1 MDENFKEVLKD
12 HAKSFYFAGLLLDK
26 NTLNDASILY
36 AFCRQLDDAADE
48 GTDNLSKLNYLI
60 EDYKK
65 NTSENI
71 VNNTFKK
78 LKDKYE
84 LDQIFIDDLMKGIKA
99 DLSFEQPKN
108 LNDLIIYSYQVA
120 GTVGG
125 LMAKILGANDQNAWK
140 FAVDL
145 GIGMQL
151 TNIARDIKED
161 AINKRIYIPKDM
173 LGDMTHQNILNNSN
187 KEQVFKATESIL
199 KIADQYYESGL
210 QGIFHIPNKNKF
222 SIFVAAHLYR
232 SIGNKVLK
240 NKSEFLKSRSYLN
253 IFEKIILL
261 SKLYFQKSKLLSFIA
276 VEHETNKLHKPYL
289 KIK

>member
-1 MDENFKEVLKD
+1 MNENFKEVLKD

-26 NTLNDASILY
+26 KTLNDASILY

-48 GTDNLSKLNYLI
+48 GTDNVTKLNSLI
-60 EDYKK
+60 TDYKK
-65 NTSENI
+65 SSSENQ
-71 VNNTFKK
+71 VNNAFKI
-78 LKDKYE
+78 LQDKYE

-99 DLSFEQPKN
+99 DLSFEQPDN
-108 LNDLIIYSYQVA
+108 LRELIIYSYQVA

-173 LGDMTHQNILNNSN
+173 LEDVTYQNILDDSN
-187 KEQVFKATESIL
+187 KDQVFKATGSIL

-210 QGIFHIPNKNKF
+210 KGIFHIPHKNKF
-222 SIFVAAHLYR
+222 SILVAANLYR
-232 SIGNKVLK
+232 SIGDKVLK

-253 IFEKIILL
+253 IFEKFILL
-261 SKLYFQKSKLLSFIA
+261 SKLYFQKTKLLGLTI
-276 VEHETNKLHKPYL
+276 VEHETDKLHSPYL

>member
-1 MDENFKEVLKD
+1 MNENFKEVLKD

-26 NTLNDASILY
+26 KTLNDASILY

-48 GTDNLSKLNYLI
+48 GTDNVTKLNSLI
-60 EDYKK
+60 TDYKK
-65 NTSENI
+65 SSSENQ
-71 VNNTFKK
+71 VNNAFKI
-78 LKDKYE
+78 LQDKYE

-99 DLSFEQPKN
+99 DLSFEQPDN
-108 LNDLIIYSYQVA
+108 LKELIIYSYQVA

-173 LGDMTHQNILNNSN
+173 LEDVTYQNILDDSN
-187 KEQVFKATESIL
+187 KDQVFKATGSIL

-210 QGIFHIPNKNKF
+210 KGIFHIPHKNKF
-222 SIFVAAHLYR
+222 SILVAANLYR
-232 SIGNKVLK
+232 SIGDKVLK

-253 IFEKIILL
+253 IFEKFILL
-261 SKLYFQKSKLLSFIA
+261 SKLYFQKTKLLSLTI
-276 VEHETNKLHKPYL
+276 VEHDTDKLHSPYL

>member
-1 MDENFKEVLKD
+1 MNENFKKVLKD

-65 NTSENI
+65 NSSENI

-99 DLSFEQPKN
+99 DLSFEQPRD

-173 LGDMTHQNILNNSN
+173 LGDITHQNILNDSN

-199 KIADQYYESGL
+199 EIADQYYESGL

-276 VEHETNKLHKPYL
+276 AEHETNKLHKPFL

>member
-1 MDENFKEVLKD
+1 MNENFKEVLKD

-26 NTLNDASILY
+26 KTLNDASILY

-48 GTDNLSKLNYLI
+48 GTDNVTKLNSLI
-60 EDYKK
+60 TDYKK
-65 NTSENI
+65 SSSENQ
-71 VNNTFKK
+71 VNNAFKI
-78 LKDKYE
+78 LQDKYE

-99 DLSFEQPKN
+99 DLSFEQPDN
-108 LNDLIIYSYQVA
+108 LKELIIYSYQVA

-173 LGDMTHQNILNNSN
+173 LEDVTYQNILDDSN
-187 KEQVFKATESIL
+187 KDQVFKATGSIL

-210 QGIFHIPNKNKF
+210 KGIFHIPHKNKF
-222 SIFVAAHLYR
+222 SILVAANLYR
-232 SIGNKVLK
+232 SIGDKVLK

-253 IFEKIILL
+253 IFEKFILL
-261 SKLYFQKSKLLSFIA
+261 SKLYFQKTKLLSLTI
-276 VEHETNKLHKPYL
+276 VEHDTVKLHSPYL

>member
-1 MDENFKEVLKD
+1 MNENFKEVLKD

-26 NTLNDASILY
+26 NTLNDASVLY

-48 GTDNLSKLNYLI
+48 GTDNVTKLNSLI
-60 EDYKK
+60 TDYKK
-65 NTSENI
+65 SSSENQ
-71 VNNTFKK
+71 VNNAFKK
-78 LKDKYE
+78 LQDKYE
-84 LDQIFIDDLMKGIKA
+84 LDQIFINDLMDGIKA
-99 DLSFEQPKN
+99 DLSFEQPNN
-108 LNDLIIYSYQVA
+108 LKDLIMYSYQVA

-140 FAVDL
+140 FAIDL

-173 LGDMTHQNILNNSN
+173 LGDVTHQNILDDSN
-187 KEQVFKATESIL
+187 KDQVFKATESIL
-199 KIADQYYESGL
+199 KIADQYDESGL
-210 QGIFHIPNKNKF
+210 KGIFHIPHKNKF
-222 SIFVAAHLYR
+222 SILVAAHLYR

-240 NKSEFLKSRSYLN
+240 NKSEFLKMRSYLN
-253 IFEKIILL
+253 IFEKFILL
-261 SKLYFQKSKLLSFIA
+261 SKLYFQKSKLLSLTF
-276 VEHETNKLHKPYL
+276 VEHDTDKLHSPYL

>member
-1 MDENFKEVLKD
+1 MNENFKKVLKD

-48 GTDNLSKLNYLI
+48 GTNNLAKLNYLI

-65 NTSENI
+65 NSSENI

-99 DLSFEQPKN
+99 DLSFEQPRDF
-108 LNDLIIYSYQVA
+108 NDLIIYSYQVA

-140 FAVDL
+140 FAIDL

-173 LGDMTHQNILNNSN
+173 LGDITHQNILNDSN

-261 SKLYFQKSKLLSFIA
+261 SKLYFQKSKLLSLTA

>member
-1 MDENFKEVLKD
+1 MNENFKKVLKD

-48 GTDNLSKLNYLI
+48 GTDNLVKLNCLI

-65 NTSENI
+65 NSSENI

-78 LKDKYE
+78 LQDKYE

-140 FAVDL
+140 FAIDL

-173 LGDMTHQNILNNSN
+173 LGDITHQNILNESN
-187 KEQVFKATESIL
+187 KEQIFKATESIL

-240 NKSEFLKSRSYLN
+240 NKNEFLKSRSYLN
-253 IFEKIILL
+253 TFEKIILL
-261 SKLYFQKSKLLSFIA
+261 SKLYFQKSKLLSLMA

>member
-1 MDENFKEVLKD
+1 MNENFKKVLKD

-48 GTDNLSKLNYLI
+48 GTDNLAKLNCLI

-65 NTSENI
+65 NSSENI

-78 LKDKYE
+78 LQDKYE

-140 FAVDL
+140 FAIDL

-173 LGDMTHQNILNNSN
+173 LGDITHQNILNESN
-187 KEQVFKATESIL
+187 KEQIFKATESIL

-240 NKSEFLKSRSYLN
+240 NKNEFLKSRSYLN
-253 IFEKIILL
+253 TFEKIILL
-261 SKLYFQKSKLLSFIA
+261 SKLYFQKSKLLSLMA

>member
-1 MDENFKEVLKD
+1 MNENFKKVLKD

-48 GTDNLSKLNYLI
+48 GTNNLSKLNYLI

-65 NTSENI
+65 NSSENI

-99 DLSFEQPKN
+99 DLSFEQPKD

-140 FAVDL
+140 FAIDL

-173 LGDMTHQNILNNSN
+173 LGDITHQNILNDSN

-261 SKLYFQKSKLLSFIA
+261 SKLYFQKSKLLSLIA

>member
-1 MDENFKEVLKD
+1 MNENFKKVLKD

-78 LKDKYE
+78 LQDKYE
-84 LDQIFIDDLMKGIKA
+84 LDQIFIDDLMKGIKE
-99 DLSFEQPKN
+99 DLSFEQPKD

-173 LGDMTHQNILNNSN
+173 LGDITHQNILNDSN

-210 QGIFHIPNKNKF
+210 KGIFHIPNKNKF